1 MAGEENRKIIYNDRN
16 LDLSGYRILSGTLP
30 HLEDINL
37 TTKVDGEVSL
47 FVKRL
52 LLLLSNDR
60 VKECI
65 PTPYVFFFIETDPS
79 SFCLSNS
86 PLFGRC

>member
-65 PTPYVFFFIETDPS
+65 PTPYVF
-79 SFCLSNS
+79 LY
-86 PLFGRC
+86 